1 MKTARKCWGCGT
13 PEIGYS
19 NKAQFI
25 RDWCFECIRRV
36 KTAAA
41 DRDRALENALR
52 RAEESGELD
61 RALRRA
67 GLRRRPPTLAETL
80 RVLFDAFLDWA
91 RGVRRDWVFIVVG
104 LIVQAVAFVGI
115 FTIIGWIAGL

>member
-1 MKTARKCWGCGT
+1 VKTARKCWGCGT

-41 DRDRALENALR
+41 DRDRALEN
-52 RAEESGELD
+52 
-61 RALRRA
+61 ALRRA